1 MNGFYSDVPN
11 PEPEKISSGMLSILI
26 ADDHQIVRRGLKH
39 ILTEGFP
46 FAQIEEAS
54 DTPEMLRKAGLSKYD
69 IIISDLNMP
78 GGGGMEGL
86 RVISATLPEVPVLI
100 LSIYPAEQYA
110 LRVLAEGGFGY
121 LNKDAAPDELV
132 KAVQIILTGKKYI
145 TSDIEQQLSQ
155 LKRKDG
161 QLLHTLL
168 SDREMEV
175 FKLIASGHSLGQV
188 AEILQIALPTV
199 STYRLRILSKLNL
212 KTNADLTEYALR
224 FNLI

>member
-1 MNGFYSDVPN
+1 
-11 PEPEKISSGMLSILI
+11 MLSILI

>member
-1 MNGFYSDVPN
+1 
-11 PEPEKISSGMLSILI
+11 MLSILI

-110 LRVLAEGGFGY
+110 LRVLAEGAFGY

>member
-1 MNGFYSDVPN
+1 
-11 PEPEKISSGMLSILI
+11 MLSILI
-26 ADDHQIVRRGLKH
+26 ADDHQIVRRGLKL
-39 ILTEGFP
+39 ILAEGFP
-46 FAQIEEAS
+46 FAQIDEAA
-54 DTPEMLRKAGLSKYD
+54 DTPEMLRKAGLRKYD
-69 IIISDLNMP
+69 MIISDLNMP

-86 RVISATLPEVPVLI
+86 RVLTATLPEVPVLM

-110 LRVLAEGGFGY
+110 LRVLTEGAFGY
-121 LNKDAAPDELV
+121 LNKDAAPEELV
-132 KAVQIILTGKKYI
+132 KAVQIILSGKKYI
-145 TSDIEQQLSQ
+145 TPNMEQQLSQ

-175 FKLIASGHSLGQV
+175 FKLISSGCSLSQV

-224 FNLI
+224 YKLI